1 MSNLDDLPY
10 KSILSMDNDE
20 ALELIRQTRLRRRE
34 TKKSTSKAPS
44 KSKPAKTFDFTQLT
58 DEMKQELLELI
69 GEDE

>member
-34 TKKSTSKAPS
+34 TKKAVPKTPS
-44 KSKPAKTFDFTQLT
+44 KSKAPKTFDFTQLT